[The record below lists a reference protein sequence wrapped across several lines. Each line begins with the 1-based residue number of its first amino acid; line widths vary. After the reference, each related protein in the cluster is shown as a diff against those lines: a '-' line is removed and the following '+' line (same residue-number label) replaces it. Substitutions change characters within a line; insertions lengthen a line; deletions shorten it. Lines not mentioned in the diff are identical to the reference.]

1 MTASEAWPGPWLCNS
16 GWSPRLTLKPAP
28 DRRCQLFPSD
38 EQPNGRHWNELP
50 IAVERDGVVI
60 EGIID
65 LLYREDDGSLVIV
78 DFKTDVQISEATQ
91 SAYWHQLSLY
101 AELLAETTGER
112 ISELVLV
119 LCRPNFADV
128 RRQKLQ
134 HSSAP
139 LTDAAGS
146 ETR

>member
-1 MTASEAWPGPWLCNS
+1 MTASKAWPRPWLCNS

-28 DRRCQLFPSD
+28 DRQCQLFPSD
-38 EQPNGRHWNELP
+38 EQPKRRHWNELP

-78 DFKTDVQISEATQ
+78 DFKTDVQMSEATQ
-91 SAYWHQLSLY
+91 SAYWQQLSLY

-119 LCRPNFADV
+119 LCRPSFADV
-128 RRQKLQ
+128 RRQKLDILPVPV
-134 HSSAP
+134 S
-139 LTDAAGS
+139 
-146 ETR
+146 